1 MKLDGQWYQTDCTW
15 DDSNDNWYNFDQRH
29 LYFGLTDELMA
40 IAHPGHSKI
49 YTVDGY
55 ATRSTS
61 LSDNYFVRTGD
72 AGKWAKTY
80 ADRIQKNLD
89 AGKTEFDIATDNSS
103 YPPSISG
110 IQNGITAYAI
120 DQMTWTTGKRVVTLK
135 TTGNANNFVFTAE
148 YGSDSQTINLYGIS
162 ITLKDNIDVNYYM
175 ELSDSVMESD
185 AYLEFKI
192 AGKTYN
198 INVNDAAEDNVDG
211 KKLYRFSCP
220 VSAAQM
226 SDNID
231 TRVVIDNETEKE
243 YSYSVQEY
251 AKTLLSRSNEYS
263 NETVKLVKSLVNYG
277 AAAQTFFNY
286 NTANPANSILNDADK
301 AVAEADFDAY
311 KAVIKTDN
319 SDADSGL
326 TYYGSSLI
334 CRSEMTV
341 RHYFMVREGC
351 DINDYKFSYVDVDG
365 CEDSLSPKK
374 VSDSGIYC
382 VDINGIMAYNL
393 SRNFVCKA
401 MGRDRTCVL
410 ELYYGPFSYAY
421 KVVNSESSSKELK
434 KLMNAVYMYSEMTRA
449 LYLLSDL
456 QRR

>member
-1 MKLDGQWYQTDCTW
+1 MTRGLGTCQSYESAYAKLLTAAGIENSETRDTYDGHTWNAMKLDGQWYQTDCTW

-198 INVNDAAEDNVDG
+198 INVNDAAEDNVMA
-211 KKLYRFSCP
+211 K
-220 VSAAQM
+220 
-226 SDNID
+226 
-231 TRVVIDNETEKE
+231 
-243 YSYSVQEY
+243 SY
-251 AKTLLSRSNEYS
+251 T
-263 NETVKLVKSLVNYG
+263 
-277 AAAQTFFNY
+277 
-286 NTANPANSILNDADK
+286 
-301 AVAEADFDAY
+301 
-311 KAVIKTDN
+311 
-319 SDADSGL
+319 
-326 TYYGSSLI
+326 GSHA
-334 CRSEMTV
+334 R
-341 RHYFMVREGC
+341 
-351 DINDYKFSYVDVDG
+351 
-365 CEDSLSPKK
+365 
-374 VSDSGIYC
+374 
-382 VDINGIMAYNL
+382 
-393 SRNFVCKA
+393 
-401 MGRDRTCVL
+401 
-410 ELYYGPFSYAY
+410 
-421 KVVNSESSSKELK
+421 
-434 KLMNAVYMYSEMTRA
+434 
-449 LYLLSDL
+449 
-456 QRR
+456 